1 MVIKSSMYYEIIFA
15 LLPQKSDKLYLVCSD
30 TRLGFLAVHK
40 AFHNSHIHQ
49 FTLKILSVKN
59 MVSSKYWWENQ
70 EIRKLELDGLL
81 LKWKKSTR
89 LPHEM
94 IKAARKSEK
103 NSHFR
108 REIRENGDGTKHIYI
123 IIFSN
128 TDWQECFSTQAVYL
142 L

>member
-59 MVSSKYWWENQ
+59 MVSSKY
-70 EIRKLELDGLL
+70 
-81 LKWKKSTR
+81 
-89 LPHEM
+89 
-94 IKAARKSEK
+94 
-103 NSHFR
+103 
-108 REIRENGDGTKHIYI
+108 
-123 IIFSN
+123 
-128 TDWQECFSTQAVYL
+128 
-142 L
+142 